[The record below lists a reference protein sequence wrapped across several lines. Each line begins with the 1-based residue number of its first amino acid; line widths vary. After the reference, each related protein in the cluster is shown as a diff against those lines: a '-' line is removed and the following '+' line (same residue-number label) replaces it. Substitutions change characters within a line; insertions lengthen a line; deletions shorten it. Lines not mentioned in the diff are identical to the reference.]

1 MIEKIAL
8 GAGLTG
14 LLFALVGIFVIL
26 RRMSFI
32 GAGLSHAAFGGA
44 GIGLALNINPL
55 LSAALYTSLISPFIQ
70 SIGKW
75 ISKDAAIGIIFAF
88 SMALGIIGIFYS
100 NTYSDAMALLF
111 GSILGISW
119 EEVLLML
126 IISAFILAWFYR
138 NWKVLYYSSFDEEF
152 CKARGEDT
160 EKVEK
165 EFLIIVALA
174 IVIGMKMV
182 GALLV
187 SAFMIIPPSTALMLK
202 LNIRKTLI
210 ASILFS
216 FIAISLG
223 IVSSF
228 AFDIPTGATII
239 LWSTLL
245 LLMGKLIKNYGLNS

>member
-1 MIEKIAL
+1 MIEKIVL

-75 ISKDAAIGIIFAF
+75 VSRDAAIGIIFAF

-119 EEVLLML
+119 EEVGLML
-126 IISAFILAWFYR
+126 IISTIILAWFYK
-138 NWKVLYYSSFDEEF
+138 NWKELYYSSFDEEF
-152 CKARGEDT
+152 CKAKGVNTD
-160 EKVEK
+160 KIEK
-165 EFLIIVALA
+165 EFLMIVALA

-187 SAFMIIPPSTALMLK
+187 SAFMIIPPSTGLILK
-202 LNIRKTLI
+202 MNIRKTLI
-210 ASILFS
+210 ASIIFS
-216 FIAISLG
+216 LIAITLG
-223 IVSSF
+223 IITSF
-228 AFDIPTGATII
+228 AFDMPTGATII
-239 LWSTLL
+239 LWSTILFVFT
-245 LLMGKLIKNYGLNS
+245 KLVKNYGFNS